1 MYFRILKIFFIF
13 LISCILAIFFIQLF
27 FFKEKVL
34 SFQKYNNTKSSN
46 IVILTGGTNRIK
58 DGLNIINHFDK
69 SKRTNF
75 KILVSGTGKGFSKN
89 SLIKQ
94 IGPNFNPKL
103 VECCIYLDSVSK
115 DTLTNAIETSKWAN
129 RNDLKEFI
137 LITSNYHMPRAIL
150 EFKNVMP
157 NHKIYTFPITPR
169 KHNIKE
175 WMRSYETFSLIFK
188 EFCKYIVSNLRIKL
202 LNSSLWSCTKASN
215 KCRMIEPGITIIA
228 ASLTKLRACDNASFK
243 YRNFGLNLSLGIA
256 ITSGGCAPRTLCFLA
271 INAVKKA
278 VKKPIK

>member
-1 MYFRILKIFFIF
+1 MFFRILKIFFIF
-13 LISCILAIFFIQLF
+13 SLSCTLAIFFIQLF

-34 SFQKYNNTKSSN
+34 SFQKYNDTKSSN

-58 DGLNIINHFDK
+58 DGLNIINHFHK
-69 SKRTNF
+69 SKRTKF

-103 VECCIYLDSVSK
+103 IECCIYLDSVSK
-115 DTLTNAIETSKWAN
+115 NTLTNAIETSKWAN
-129 RNDLKEFI
+129 KNDLKEFI

-188 EFCKYIVSNLRIKL
+188 EFCKYIISNLRIKL
-202 LNSSLWSCTKASN
+202 LN
-215 KCRMIEPGITIIA
+215 I
-228 ASLTKLRACDNASFK
+228 
-243 YRNFGLNLSLGIA
+243 
-256 ITSGGCAPRTLCFLA
+256 
-271 INAVKKA
+271 
-278 VKKPIK
+278 

>member
-1 MYFRILKIFFIF
+1 MFFRILKIFFIF
-13 LISCILAIFFIQLF
+13 SLSCTLAIFFIQLF

-34 SFQKYNNTKSSN
+34 SFKKYNNTKSSN

-69 SKRTNF
+69 SKRIKF
-75 KILVSGTGKGFSKN
+75 KILVSGTGNGFSKN

-103 VECCIYLDSVSK
+103 IECCIYLDSVSK
-115 DTLTNAIETSKWAN
+115 NTFTNAIETSKWAN

-175 WMRSYETFSLIFK
+175 WMSSYETFSLIFK

-202 LNSSLWSCTKASN
+202 LN
-215 KCRMIEPGITIIA
+215 I
-228 ASLTKLRACDNASFK
+228 
-243 YRNFGLNLSLGIA
+243 
-256 ITSGGCAPRTLCFLA
+256 
-271 INAVKKA
+271 
-278 VKKPIK
+278 